1 MSAQVLP
8 VPTGAAVASS
18 ADSTA
23 TPQGREPPVPI
34 FREQC
39 MARALQFA
47 VLQAVLVT
55 CAAFV
60 AAPVWRNEWPRSFIS
75 AQLHNEP
82 HDRDIRTPS
91 ERIEA
96 MGEPMQV
103 GYVREEVDAKGANQ
117 KHNIQEMV
125 ALDTWW
131 AVGEEAAAA
140 VQLPAES
147 VSYTHLRAH
156 ET

>member
-1 MSAQVLP
+1 
-8 VPTGAAVASS
+8 
-18 ADSTA
+18 
-23 TPQGREPPVPI
+23 
-34 FREQC
+34 
-39 MARALQFA
+39 MARLSLQFA

-75 AQLHNEP
+75 AQSHNEP

-117 KHNIQEMV
+117 KHNIQDMV

-140 VQLPAES
+140 QLS
-147 VSYTHLRAH
+147 CQLSGSLSTRRAAGSS
-156 ET
+156 TAT

>member
-1 MSAQVLP
+1 M
-8 VPTGAAVASS
+8 
-18 ADSTA
+18 
-23 TPQGREPPVPI
+23 
-34 FREQC
+34 
-39 MARALQFA
+39 
-47 VLQAVLVT
+47 LQAVLVT

-75 AQLHNEP
+75 AQSHNEP

-91 ERIEA
+91 ERIDA

-117 KHNIQEMV
+117 KHNIQDMV

-140 VQLPAES
+140 QLS
-147 VSYTHLRAH
+147 CQLSGSLSTRRAAGSS
-156 ET
+156 TAT